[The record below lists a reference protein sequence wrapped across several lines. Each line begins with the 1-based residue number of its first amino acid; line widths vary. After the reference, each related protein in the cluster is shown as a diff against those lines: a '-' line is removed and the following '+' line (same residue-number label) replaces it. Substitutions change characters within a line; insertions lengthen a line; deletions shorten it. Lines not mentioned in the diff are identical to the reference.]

1 VDSSQNNQNPTAYSH
16 VALRESATS
25 DTHSDPVQ
33 VGGANSPLTKI
44 IQTSEFCETKFNPV

>member
-1 VDSSQNNQNPTAYSH
+1 MDSSQNNQNPTAYSH